1 MMFNSLTFICF
12 FAVILVPLF
21 LPNFKIRRIWLLFV
35 SVLFYSFWNPSYV
48 LLLFYCILVTYCSGL
63 LIGKFQ
69 GSTIKQKLFLTS
81 GIILELIVLFVFKYQ
96 NMMIEF
102 LNSVLIHIKIT
113 INHRSS
119 LILPIGISFYTFQT
133 IGYMIDVYRGKIKA
147 SKNFIEYALFVSF
160 FPQLVAGPIER
171 SGNLIGQ
178 IKDLEKIEL
187 WNIPRIRQG
196 LYTMLWGFFMK
207 VVIADRAALIAD
219 TVFKNYKLLGSVEL
233 LIGILCFSVQIYCD
247 FGGYSAIAI
256 GAAKIIGI
264 DLMENFNTPYF
275 AGSIKDF
282 WNRWHISLSTWFRDY
297 LYIPL
302 GGNRKGKLKKYRNL
316 MIIFLLSGLWH
327 GAEWSFVFWGGLHGL
342 YMILEDMTSSS
353 RERLIK
359 KLKINDSC
367 FSWKLLQ
374 ALIVFAL
381 TAFAWIF
388 FRAGNISE
396 AVEYICRLFTAHDP
410 WILFDGGIYTFGV
423 PAIEY
428 SLFFVSLLVL
438 ITVDSL
444 YLKTGKKL
452 DALLQDQ
459 NMWFRWAVVIFLL
472 CGCIFFNCS
481 ANGVSAH
488 QFIYFQF

>member
-1 MMFNSLTFICF
+1 MFNSLTFICF

-327 GAEWSFVFWGGLHGL
+327 GAEW
-342 YMILEDMTSSS
+342 I
-353 RERLIK
+353 R
-359 KLKINDSC
+359 
-367 FSWKLLQ
+367 
-374 ALIVFAL
+374 AL
-381 TAFAWIF
+381 
-388 FRAGNISE
+388 AGNC
-396 AVEYICRLFTAHDP
+396 CRH
-410 WILFDGGIYTFGV
+410 
-423 PAIEY
+423 
-428 SLFFVSLLVL
+428 
-438 ITVDSL
+438 
-444 YLKTGKKL
+444 
-452 DALLQDQ
+452 
-459 NMWFRWAVVIFLL
+459 
-472 CGCIFFNCS
+472 
-481 ANGVSAH
+481 
-488 QFIYFQF
+488 

>member
-1 MMFNSLTFICF
+1 M
-12 FAVILVPLF
+12 
-21 LPNFKIRRIWLLFV
+21 
-35 SVLFYSFWNPSYV
+35 
-48 LLLFYCILVTYCSGL
+48 
-63 LIGKFQ
+63 
-69 GSTIKQKLFLTS
+69 
-81 GIILELIVLFVFKYQ
+81 
-96 NMMIEF
+96 
-102 LNSVLIHIKIT
+102 
-113 INHRSS
+113 
-119 LILPIGISFYTFQT
+119 
-133 IGYMIDVYRGKIKA
+133 
-147 SKNFIEYALFVSF
+147 
-160 FPQLVAGPIER
+160 
-171 SGNLIGQ
+171 
-178 IKDLEKIEL
+178 
-187 WNIPRIRQG
+187 
-196 LYTMLWGFFMK
+196 
-207 VVIADRAALIAD
+207 
-219 TVFKNYKLLGSVEL
+219 
-233 LIGILCFSVQIYCD
+233 
-247 FGGYSAIAI
+247 
-256 GAAKIIGI
+256 GI

-342 YMILEDMTSSS
+342 YMILEDMTSSF

-423 PAIEY
+423 PKVEY